1 MKGKMKLAA
10 TAAGALLTL
19 TTQTADASTWQTLA
33 PNGYRLIVPGIK
45 APATP
50 MQVTF
55 DSSAH
60 EQLLSDFFSNPVWSV
75 NHQNGISILN
85 VGGTFNDQTSTI
97 GQVQVHL
104 WNKPCKPT
112 ATYGIYTLTSNGDGE
127 AFTSCTWTATGTDGS
142 IYAASIYLNTDS
154 FPTGAGWTISRANLV
169 GHELFRAMGLTHV
182 NDVPNDCPHQDDAS
196 ETPVMCEPLGG
207 YQGYWG
213 GYATP
218 DDALGLCV
226 LAQYAGRTCAGWS
239 PYYTDTSVRKLT
251 GLKRKK

>member
-33 PNGYRLIVPGIK
+33 PNGYRLIMPG
-45 APATP
+45 
-50 MQVTF
+50 
-55 DSSAH
+55 
-60 EQLLSDFFSNPVWSV
+60 
-75 NHQNGISILN
+75 
-85 VGGTFNDQTSTI
+85 I

-207 YQGYWG
+207 YQGGWS

-251 GLKRKK
+251 GIKRKK